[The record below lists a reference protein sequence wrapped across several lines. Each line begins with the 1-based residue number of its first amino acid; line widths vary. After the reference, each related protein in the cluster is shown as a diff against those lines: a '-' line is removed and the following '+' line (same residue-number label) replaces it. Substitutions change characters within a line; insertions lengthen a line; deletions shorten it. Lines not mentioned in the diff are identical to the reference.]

1 MSGLILEVSH
11 EKEFFV
17 LYGGSVEHF
26 DATGKQ
32 VYDGP
37 LNDAPKSVTAP
48 LLTLGIIKPRP

>member
-1 MSGLILEVSH
+1 MSGFILEVSH

-26 DATGKQ
+26 DKTGKQ

-37 LNDAPKSVTAP
+37 LNNAPESVTAP
-48 LLTLGIIKPRP
+48 LIKLGVIKPKA